1 MPAWYT
7 LRSKPHKEIQV
18 HDQLVNK
25 GIETYYPFF
34 RVKPVNPRSATIRPF
49 FPGYLFV
56 HIDLD
61 ETGSSPL
68 LWLPGA
74 IGLVQFGD
82 YAPPLPDHFIANLR
96 SRIAQIESAGGLK
109 QSALQKGDPVRI
121 TGGSLQGY
129 EAVFDSHLSGDER
142 VQVLLNI
149 LGRLVSAQVDI
160 TKIEKINRR

>member
-1 MPAWYT
+1 M
-7 LRSKPHKEIQV
+7 
-18 HDQLVNK
+18 
-25 GIETYYPFF
+25 
-34 RVKPVNPRSATIRPF
+34 
-49 FPGYLFV
+49 